1 MSEEH
6 ESAIKRLK
14 TTVSSAPKFKRKS
27 KEKQFEVNTQVLRV
41 QSASSFLRSTPPQVE
56 KAVEELKEGEKKL
69 AHKNKLILIAD
80 SSEEGW
86 EVVNE
91 YEHRDLSDNSDDD
104 NA

>member
-1 MSEEH
+1 M
-6 ESAIKRLK
+6 
-14 TTVSSAPKFKRKS
+14 
-27 KEKQFEVNTQVLRV
+27 NTQVLRV